1 MKRNARQLRVVNNQ
15 RDCNRRPFDFGE
27 REPLVALGA
36 RDTRFDRRRGLFKCW
51 LMRVLDP
58 LRDVDNVRQRR
69 QGFDAALPRSQAS
82 QREVML
88 ER

>member
-36 RDTRFDRRRGLFKCW
+36 RDTRFDRRRGLFKCRR
-51 LMRVLDP
+51 LRVLDP
-58 LRDVDNVRQRR
+58 LRDVDDVRQRR
-69 QGFDAALPRSQAS
+69 QGFDTALPRSQAS
-82 QREVML
+82 LREVVL